1 MPATKS
7 KGRARA
13 LVPTIIFDAA
23 AISLGVPLWAACSG
37 GSSRPQ
43 DVGLPYETGVATNAI
58 KDGGPDAAVPS
69 TTPSNAIADGD
80 SDDAA
85 PSTNPSPYQCAV
97 QPDASIIVGTPA
109 EVFLS
114 LVGPASACPG
124 SDAGPFTGAL
134 PSDFCEKLCPATEPD
149 GGTQALTGC
158 DVFQVTAPGTIVLA
172 ADGGT
177 AAPGGYIE
185 CCYFP
190 CFTGRRPQGL
200 VLDEPPGDDKVG
212 RYLASVAYLEAASVH
227 AFERLTRELATHDA
241 PPPLLDASRRAMR
254 DEQRHAHMMRDLAA
268 RRGVAVPQVTF
279 TPRSVRSL
287 EDIAVENAVEGCVRE
302 TFGAAAAI
310 VQARRAADPDVRRA
324 MASIARDETRHAA
337 LAWGIATWLD
347 TRLGAPTRARVA
359 AKRRDAIE
367 ALAQEAAIDP
377 LPAVR
382 FRLGVPSAAEA
393 SRLLSALD
401 QMLWS

>member
-1 MPATKS
+1 MPTNNS
-7 KGRARA
+7 IGRARA
-13 LVPTIIFDAA
+13 LVPTIILDAA

-43 DVGLPYETGVATNAI
+43 DGGLPYESGVATNAI
-58 KDGGPDAAVPS
+58 TDGGP
-69 TTPSNAIADGD
+69 
-80 SDDAA
+80 DDAA
-85 PSTNPSPYQCAV
+85 PSTIPSPDQCAV

-124 SDAGPFTGAL
+124 SDASPFPGVL
-134 PSDFCEKLCPATEPD
+134 PSDFCEKLCPAAEPD

-190 CFTGRRPQGL
+190 CFTGRRPEGL
-200 VLDEPPGDDKVG
+200 ALDEPPGDDDVG

-241 PPPLLDASRRAMR
+241 PALLRDASRCAMR
-254 DEQRHAHMMRDLAA
+254 DERRHARMMRDLAA
-268 RRGVAVPQVTF
+268 RCGVAVPEVTF
-279 TPRSVRSL
+279 SPRSVRSL
-287 EDIAVENAVEGCVRE
+287 EDIAAENAVEGCVRE

-310 VQARRAADPDVRRA
+310 IQARRAADPDVRRT

-337 LAWGIATWLD
+337 LAWRVASWLD
-347 TRLGAPTRARVA
+347 TQLGARARASVA
-359 AKRRDAIE
+359 ARRRDAINTLARE
-367 ALAQEAAIDP
+367 AVIDP

-382 FRLGVPSAAEA
+382 FRLGVPSAAEGR
-393 SRLLSALD
+393 RLLSALD